1 MRNRDGLAL
10 PCGVAILP
18 RGVNILD
25 VVIDQGY
32 RTIRQLPHPA
42 QQAQVKLLGG
52 RHRRAKPNRLV
63 GCFALILLRA
73 KEARHSY
80 TEKATREVGSRAR
93 AAVCSSKRRKLSGR
107 QSPGLDV
114 RDVAGMGGWA
124 LRGGGG
130 RLRSR
135 GTVR

>member
-25 VVIDQGY
+25 VVIDQGH

-52 RHRRAKPNRLV
+52 RHRRAEPNRLV

-80 TEKATREVGSRAR
+80 T
-93 AAVCSSKRRKLSGR
+93 
-107 QSPGLDV
+107 
-114 RDVAGMGGWA
+114 
-124 LRGGGG
+124 
-130 RLRSR
+130 
-135 GTVR
+135 